1 MTDLAIR
8 LYDTSI
14 QSLPDDLYIPPKA
27 FAIWLE
33 QFEGPLDFLL
43 YLVKKNNFDITTTAI
58 LPITQQ
64 YLTYIEQLKDS
75 HFELAGDYLLMA
87 STLIAIKSEL
97 LLPKPTPA
105 LDDKSPTKALIRRLE
120 DYAQIKHAT
129 HRLNALVRL
138 ERDVFSAYASL
149 PDPEIRKQHLPPY
162 PAKLLSNALI
172 KLQKN
177 TRQTHHIVAD
187 TVPLAERLVA
197 IIGYLSTKKRANFS
211 DILDKRQGK
220 LGVVVS
226 FIAILELI
234 KQQRLAVQ
242 CDDGTTPITLIWQ
255 G

>member
-97 LLPKPTPA
+97 LLPKPTPT
-105 LDDKSPTKALIRRLE
+105 LDEKSPTKALIRRLE

-149 PDPEIRKQHLPPY
+149 PDPKIRKQHLPPY
-162 PAKLLSNALI
+162 PTKLLSHAFI

-177 TRQTHHIVAD
+177 TRQTHRIIAD

-197 IIGYLSTKKRANFS
+197 IIGYLSTKKCANFS

-226 FIAILELI
+226 FMAILELI

-242 CDDGTTPITLIWQ
+242 CDDDNTPITLIWQ